1 MLEKYKDLLTVKD
14 LAEILRVSENRVYDL
29 IEKGRIK
36 THRFGRDYKCP
47 KAWLIERYLTAGSVE
62 G

>member
-14 LAEILRVSENRVYDL
+14 LAEILRVSDNQVYDL
-29 IEKGRIK
+29 IEKGWIK

-47 KAWLIERYLTAGSVE
+47 KAWLIDRYLAADSVDN
-62 G
+62 